1 MATDHRGLRRGSQ
14 ECRVGGGGRCALSH
28 RLIAELALVI
38 VLLALPVAA
47 QARGVARIQQPAR
60 PPASAIQA
68 NSGLPGLLV
77 IEFSSSFPVR
87 PAKIFLTMDG
97 AFIVGGTHLKSG
109 HIHWQTW
116 NASTASGR
124 GKMSINNGI
133 PNIAQGTYYGHGA
146 TVYAFRVRHGHFTRL
161 RVRYHLRGR
170 VRTERYHLSGA
181 RNNVFTAQICVSR
194 SCLAAESRQVRTACR
209 YRAAGLPG
217 PGPQCSASML
227 GPHLAE
233 AVSALALAL
242 DAGAPPVNVT
252 LDRHRHRESRDAS
265 CPGRL

>member
-1 MATDHRGLRRGSQ
+1 MRTR
-14 ECRVGGGGRCALSH
+14 H

-60 PPASAIQA
+60 APASAIQA

-77 IEFSSSFPVR
+77 IEFSSSFTVR

-97 AFIVGGTHLKSG
+97 AFIVGGMHLKSG

-116 NASTASGR
+116 NASTASGI
-124 GKMSINNGI
+124 GKMWINNGI

-161 RVRYHLRGR
+161 RVRYHLHGR
-170 VRTERYHLSGA
+170 VRTERYHLSVRGTVA
-181 RNNVFTAQICVSR
+181 SLGSALAEAAPQQSPGRSNGLPVPGSR
-194 SCLAAESRQVRTACR
+194 
-209 YRAAGLPG
+209 LPG
-217 PGPQCSASML
+217 PGPQCSASMSV
-227 GPHLAE
+227 HIWRKQA
-233 AVSALALAL
+233 
-242 DAGAPPVNVT
+242 
-252 LDRHRHRESRDAS
+252 
-265 CPGRL
+265 RLSPSLSTPARRQ